1 MGCLLNRSESP
12 SFSVVMWII
21 TDDMQWSGT
30 EIIHLHLHLI
40 TKIFIVRAKTEFLN
54 IAMRF
59 ESACQIQW

>member
-40 TKIFIVRAKTEFLN
+40 TKILIARAKTEFLN